1 MVTPTKVL
9 KKWSLFEGDKVIWM
23 ILFFLGMISIIEV
36 YSASSNMSYKTGYY
50 WNPILQHADG
60 LMGTGHG
67 APFCCKDG
75 SWKYIFHAHWS
86 KEKIHPRTSYFKD
99 FAISDQGVVSISGEV
114 IEPRVMK

>member
-50 WNPILQHADG
+50 WKPILQHASYS
-60 LMGTGHG
+60 
-67 APFCCKDG
+67 
-75 SWKYIFHAHWS
+75 SWACW
-86 KEKIHPRTSYFKD
+86 PRSWCIRYR
-99 FAISDQGVVSISGEV
+99 AV
-114 IEPRVMK
+114 ILS